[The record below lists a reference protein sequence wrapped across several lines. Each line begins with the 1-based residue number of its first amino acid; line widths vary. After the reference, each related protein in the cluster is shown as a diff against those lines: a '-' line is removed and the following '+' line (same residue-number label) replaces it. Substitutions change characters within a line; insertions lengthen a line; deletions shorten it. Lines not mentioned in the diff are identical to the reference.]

1 MNKDDMAP
9 IKIIIGLGNPG
20 RQFHYTRHNIG
31 FLVLDELANKYGG
44 QWSSRENKEVAEI
57 VIDGHKL
64 LLVKPQTFM
73 NNSGKV
79 LPALLKQGL
88 NAKNIVVVH
97 DELEKPFGVVDVK
110 HGGSHRGHNGLR
122 SLMEF
127 CGQDFM
133 RIRCGI
139 GRPVHKEDVADYVL
153 TVFSEPQDAVEA
165 MINKA
170 IVTIEQLIDRQYN

>member
-1 MNKDDMAP
+1 MLQYYND
-9 IKIIIGLGNPG
+9 
-20 RQFHYTRHNIG
+20 RQKLIQSTMERYKP
-31 FLVLDELANKYGG
+31 V
-44 QWSSRENKEVAEI
+44 SSPSLTYV
-57 VIDGHKL
+57 
-64 LLVKPQTFM
+64 LVKLPCYSQTYM

-79 LPALLKQGL
+79 LPSLLKQGL

-110 HGGSHRGHNGLR
+110 QGGSHRGHNGLR

-127 CGQDFM
+127 CGQDFT

-153 TVFSEPQDAVEA
+153 TVFSEPKDAVEA

-170 IVTIEQLIDRQYN
+170 IVTIEQLVAQQ